1 MKILSGNFLSQIL
14 DIFKRANKQ
23 QLDQSEI
30 SSALMKIVD
39 DPTLQVE
46 LQEKFLKV
54 ASTIDNSII
63 QNQRKLDPESL
74 HTLNCL
80 LPWSSY
86 NKLEGSMIIGSA
98 YTSHKRSAPHRIPDK
113 HVDVIQESCDLKG
126 DCSAIEF
133 GCFEGH
139 YTASLATIFQK
150 VYGLDSRIENVVKT
164 LVRCWFLGLE
174 DKVSVDLINLET
186 ENLVQ
191 FYQARYQLDTIDL
204 AHHRGVLYHL
214 ADPVAHLIDVSNL
227 CKKYLYL
234 HTQYASPEQ
243 AVSDYESSLG
253 NYQVFKYTEKS
264 INYAPF
270 AGMVSQAIW
279 LQKSDLFSI
288 LKQLGFT
295 QIKEI
300 SDTQERN
307 GCRIELIAAKIGAEL
322 R

>member
-30 SSALMKIVD
+30 IAELIKIVEHQSIQ
-39 DPTLQVE
+39 LE
-46 LQEKFLKV
+46 LEDKFINSS
-54 ASTIDNSII
+54 STIDNSII
-63 QNQRKLDPESL
+63 QKQRQLDAESL
-74 HTLNCL
+74 DTLNCL

-86 NKLEGSMIIGSA
+86 NKLSNSTIIGGA
-98 YTSHKRSAPHRIPDK
+98 YTSLKRSAPHQIPDK
-113 HVDVIQESCDLKG
+113 HINVLQEYCNLND

-139 YTASLATIFQK
+139 YTASLATICKK
-150 VYGLDSRIENVVKT
+150 VYGLDSRIENVIKT

-186 ENLVQ
+186 DSLVN
-191 FYQARYQLDTIDL
+191 FYQTRYKLDTIDI

-227 CKKYLYL
+227 CNKYLYL
-234 HTQYASPEQ
+234 HTQYATPEQ
-243 AVSDYESSLG
+243 AVSDYESPLG
-253 NYQVFKYTEKS
+253 KYLVFMYKEEA
-264 INYAPF
+264 INYSPF

-307 GCRIELIAAKIGAEL
+307 GCRIELIAAKTGAEL